1 MPIPTLANL
10 QTLTITV
17 AVFYLR
23 FGSMHPPLS
32 RPHPSCQDVIVALK
46 LCHEEN
52 SFQKFFGV
60 CNVQKKAL
68 DVCFLQEKKDKRAA
82 NAAKARASRARFE
95 QRMAEKR

>member
-1 MPIPTLANL
+1 MTTTPSL
-10 QTLTITV
+10 V
-17 AVFYLR
+17 DLR